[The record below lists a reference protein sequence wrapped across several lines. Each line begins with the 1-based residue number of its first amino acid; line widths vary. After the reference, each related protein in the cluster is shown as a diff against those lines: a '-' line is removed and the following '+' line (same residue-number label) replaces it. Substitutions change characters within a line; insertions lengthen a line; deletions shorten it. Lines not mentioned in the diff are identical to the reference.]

1 MQYFKYIFILPY
13 SQGTQQL
20 HALAGESVCL
30 RFDSDTPFPGFHFF
44 RRSSPRG
51 QTCKER
57 MPGGSRPTP
66 WPGKACAS
74 ASATAY
80 TSHGLYFFRYSAP
93 WGQTCKGRMPG
104 GSRPTPWPREMYAS
118 ASATAYTSPGL
129 YFFRYSA
136 PRSQTCKGRM
146 PGGSRPTLKYFEQK
160 NKASVKDTSLFGPYI
175 DNEIPRLH
183 LQVITQ
189 LAD

>member
-104 GSRPTPWPREMYAS
+104 GSRPT
-118 ASATAYTSPGL
+118 
-129 YFFRYSA
+129 
-136 PRSQTCKGRM
+136 
-146 PGGSRPTLKYFEQK
+146 LKYFEQK

>member
-57 MPGGSRPTP
+57 MPGGSRA
-66 WPGKACAS
+66 GKSVCLRFGYGIHFS
-74 ASATAY
+74 RIV
-80 TSHGLYFFRYSAP
+80 LFPLFRSLGPDMQRAHAWRLQAHSLAERNVCLRFSY
-93 WGQTCKGRMPG
+93 GIHF
-104 GSRPTPWPREMYAS
+104 SRIVLFP
-118 ASATAYTSPGL
+118 L
-129 YFFRYSA
+129 F
-136 PRSQTCKGRM
+136 RSQEPDMQR
-146 PGGSRPTLKYFEQK
+146 
-160 NKASVKDTSLFGPYI
+160 AHAW
-175 DNEIPRLH
+175 RL
-183 LQVITQ
+183 Q
-189 LAD
+189 AYP